1 MNFGKN
7 QINFMR
13 AMPLFSLAFCKDM
26 HMGGGRVG
34 GVAECFKNIYF
45 KFYHLFM
52 EYMMFML

>member
-1 MNFGKN
+1 
-7 QINFMR
+7 MR

-52 EYMMFML
+52 EYMMFMF